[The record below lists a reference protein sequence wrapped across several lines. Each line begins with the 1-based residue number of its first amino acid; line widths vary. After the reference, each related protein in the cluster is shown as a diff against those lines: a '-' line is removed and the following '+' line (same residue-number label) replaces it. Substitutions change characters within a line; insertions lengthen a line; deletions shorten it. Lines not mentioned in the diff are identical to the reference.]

1 MKHLYDKLT
10 EYASGRDYPYH
21 MPGHKR
27 RAFGEMPSD
36 VYEMDVT
43 EIDGFDDLHAPEGIL
58 KELQE
63 RVARLYGA
71 DESFCLVGGSTAG
84 ILAALSAALPE
95 GGHLL
100 MARNCHKSAY
110 HAAYL
115 RNLKLTY
122 LLPEVMDEFGICDGL
137 QPEEIKRA
145 LENAPDVQAVLIVSP
160 TYEGRISPVR
170 EIAKMVHAH
179 GKILI
184 VDEAHGAH
192 LGLAGRSRNRR
203 GPAGDAIGGHSGL
216 TGDVLLQE
224 NSCQAG
230 ADLVIHSVHKTL
242 PAMTQTAL
250 LHVNGERV
258 DRERL
263 RRFLRIYQSSSPS
276 YVLMAS
282 IDNAVTMMEQDG
294 EKLYGDL
301 VRNFA
306 WLTKE
311 LSACRH
317 FRFPGVKT
325 PEDVEMQEGAEKQ
338 EGLGDCGNAG
348 RIGTRAVR
356 QDLGKLVIHA
366 GTSGLTGQQ
375 IYDVLR
381 DRYHLQLEMAAG
393 DYCLAMFTVGD
404 TPEGY
409 QRMRDALLEMDELAD
424 ELKKELENSRNEVC
438 REVAAGKADGEL
450 PGAFEPVVARSLKE
464 AWDAPWEE
472 IPLSG
477 CEGRISAEFV
487 NLYPPGTPIVTPG
500 EVFTKEIVQALFQY
514 QAQELRLRGVST
526 KGTVRCLTD

>member
-1 MKHLYDKLT
+1 MEHLYDKLT
-10 EYASGRDYPYH
+10 EYASGEDYPYH

-27 RAFGEMPSD
+27 RAFGEMPPE
-36 VYEMDVT
+36 VYAMDVT

-100 MARNCHKSAY
+100 MARNSHKSAY

-115 RNLKLTY
+115 RNLMLTY
-122 LLPEVMDEFGICDGL
+122 LFPNVITEFGICDGL
-137 QPEEIKRA
+137 QPGEIERA

-170 EIAKMVHAH
+170 EIAEIVHAH

-192 LGLAGRSRNRR
+192 LGLSGRARGNRR
-203 GPAGDAIGGHSGL
+203 ELAEEAINEPLGL
-216 TGDVLLQE
+216 AEGTSYVE

-230 ADLVIHSVHKTL
+230 ADVVIHSVHKTL

-250 LHVNGERV
+250 LHVNGDRV
-258 DRERL
+258 DREKL

-294 EKLYGDL
+294 ERLYGDL

-306 WLTKE
+306 WLRKE

-317 FRFPGVKT
+317 FRFPDADT
-325 PEDVEMQEGAEKQ
+325 
-338 EGLGDCGNAG
+338 
-348 RIGTRAVR
+348 
-356 QDLGKLVIHA
+356 GKLVIHA

-381 DRYHLQLEMAAG
+381 DQYHLQLEMAAG
-393 DYCLAMFTVGD
+393 EYCLAMFTVGD

-409 QRMRDALLEMDELAD
+409 QRMRDALLEMDAKAD
-424 ELKKELENSRNEVC
+424 ELKKELEHGQNATG
-438 REVAAGKADGEL
+438 REAAPGEPDGETNAAL
-450 PGAFEPVVARSLKE
+450 KPVVARSLKE

-472 IPLSG
+472 IPLLE

-487 NLYPPGTPIVTPG
+487 NLYPPGTPIAAPG
-500 EVFTKEIVQALFQY
+500 EVFTREIVNALLTHKTQG
-514 QAQELRLRGVST
+514 LRLRGVSEE
-526 KGTVRCLTD
+526 GTVRCLV